1 MILEKINVGIYGTN
15 CYIIG
20 CEETK
25 EAALIDPGGDAEKLI
40 DKLNELNLTLKYVIL
55 THGHGD
61 HIGALPEIK
70 KQTGVPILIHEDDKE
85 MLMDAN
91 KNLSSLMSINNIE
104 IEPDRLLKDKD
115 RLQIGKIEAE
125 IIHTPGHTRGSVS
138 IKIGD
143 VILSGDTLFAGS
155 IGRTDFPGGSFEEII
170 DSIKNKLLVFD
181 SNTKVY
187 PGHGPSTTIGRETN
201 NNPFIN

>member
-1 MILEKINVGIYGTN
+1 MILNKINVGIYGTN

-25 EAALIDPGGDAEKLI
+25 EAALIDPGGDAEKLM

-70 KQTGVPILIHEDDKE
+70 KQTGVPILIHENDKE

-91 KNLSSLMSINNIE
+91 KNLSSLMSVNNIE

-115 RLQIGKIEAE
+115 RIQIGKIEAE
-125 IIHTPGHTRGSVS
+125 IIHTPGHTRGSIS

-181 SNTKVY
+181 SNIKVY
-187 PGHGPSTTIGRETN
+187 PGHGPSTTIGKEAN
-201 NNPFIN
+201 SNPFIN